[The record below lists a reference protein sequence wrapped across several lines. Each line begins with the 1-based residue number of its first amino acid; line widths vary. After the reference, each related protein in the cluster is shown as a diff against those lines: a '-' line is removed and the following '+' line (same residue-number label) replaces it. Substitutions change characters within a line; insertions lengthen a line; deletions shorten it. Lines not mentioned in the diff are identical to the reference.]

1 MDPVPE
7 RIEDACGAISID
19 SSNKQMVAPLNYVED
34 SRVENI
40 PVPIIMLMF
49 RNIIVK
55 ALTE

>member
-7 RIEDACGAISID
+7 RIEDACEAISLGSD
-19 SSNKQMVAPLNYVED
+19 DKRMVFSLRYMVD

-40 PVPIIMLMF
+40 PVPIIMLIF